1 MKPGTENETGSSSKE
16 LAFLERFI
24 QKVSV
29 LKRYWKVIMGFI
41 SRVSLIEQ
49 HREEKQI
56 NNMKLYLSAV
66 SDQIDIM
73 KKMGRSE
80 KEIQDQL
87 SQLNVPLIQ
96 ANLEAMIIS
105 RNLQYLSSGDK
116 EDSPPELEDK

>member
-1 MKPGTENETGSSSKE
+1 MRPGTENEGGHSPKE
-16 LAFLERFI
+16 LGFLESFI
-24 QKVSV
+24 QKISS
-29 LKRYWKVIMGFI
+29 LKRYRKVILGFL

-56 NNMKLYLSAV
+56 SNMKLYLSAV

-73 KKMGRSE
+73 KKMGFSE
-80 KEIQDQL
+80 KEIQEQL

-105 RNLQYLSSGDK
+105 RKIQYLKSGDL
-116 EDSPPELEDK
+116 ENPPPELEDR